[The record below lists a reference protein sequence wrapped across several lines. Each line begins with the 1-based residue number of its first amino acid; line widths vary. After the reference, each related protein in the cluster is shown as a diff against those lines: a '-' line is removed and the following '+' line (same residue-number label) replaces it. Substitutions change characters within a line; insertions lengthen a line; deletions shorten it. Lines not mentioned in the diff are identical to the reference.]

1 MSEENAVVE
10 TTEQSAPEVNHSEVE
25 ARKFGW
31 VPKEEWAGPEDKWKP
46 AEDFLARGKE
56 INGFLRRDFEIVNN
70 KLSAKEQEINELRK
84 TVEDFAKFHEET
96 EKRAYERAKKELNE
110 ARKRAI
116 ELGDG
121 DAFIQV
127 EEELSALEK
136 NPPKPKTV
144 TKPQQNPEDLTVLN
158 NWMEENPVF
167 KNDIEVMAVAD
178 GLSYVVKQ
186 ENPSLQ
192 GKAFLDKLAERV
204 KATIPHK
211 FENSN
216 RTKASAVG
224 ASSDSGTGRSGSK
237 KKGYAD
243 LPPEAKAACDKFV
256 KAKLLTVEKYVED
269 YFQGE

>member
-1 MSEENAVVE
+1 MSEENAEVVVD
-10 TTEQSAPEVNHSEVE
+10 SPAPEVNQSEVE

-46 AEDFLARGKE
+46 ADDFLARGKE

-70 KLSAKEQEINELRK
+70 KLSAKEQEINQLRQ
-84 TVEDFAKFHEET
+84 TVEEFAKFHEET
-96 EKRAYERAKKELNE
+96 EKRAYERAKKELND

-127 EEELSALEK
+127 EEELASLEA

-144 TKPQQNPEDLTVLN
+144 AKPQANNEDVKVLN
-158 NWMEENPVF
+158 NWLDENPTF
-167 KNDIEVMAVAD
+167 KNDIEVMGVAD
-178 GLSYVVKQ
+178 GLSFLVKQ
-186 ENPSLQ
+186 EHPDLK
-192 GKAFLDKLAERV
+192 GKDFLDKLAERV

-211 FENSN
+211 FENGN
-216 RTKASAVG
+216 RTRASAVG

-256 KAKLLTVEKYVED
+256 KAKLLTVDKYVED